1 MSSTACTITRIA
13 RISRS
18 KIHYTDTAGATDH
31 VFGLSHLLDYRFA
44 PRIKGLKDRK
54 LYSIEKPSSYP
65 SLEPLIGGLIDTAA
79 IVNQATEL
87 KRLSA
92 SIKTG
97 TVAPSVIL
105 RKLRRG
111 RQQSIVPRLAGRG
124 PD

>member
-1 MSSTACTITRIA
+1 MQRAGRPNWITV
-13 RISRS
+13 SRL
-18 KIHYTDTAGATDH
+18 G
-31 VFGLSHLLDYRFA
+31 
-44 PRIKGLKDRK
+44 KGLKDRK
-54 LYSIEKPSSYP
+54 LYSIEKPSSHP

-124 PD
+124 PN